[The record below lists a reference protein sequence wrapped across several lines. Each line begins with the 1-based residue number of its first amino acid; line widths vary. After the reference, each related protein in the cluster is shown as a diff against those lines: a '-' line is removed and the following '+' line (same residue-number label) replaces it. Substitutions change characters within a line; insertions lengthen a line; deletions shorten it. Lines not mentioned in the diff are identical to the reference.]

1 MSEEMKN
8 GALDW
13 NDTIETDDQEYVI
26 IPEGEYFFTVKSFE
40 RGRYKGG
47 EKIPA
52 CSEAVLKLEITTN
65 DGPVTIMDRLKLHKS
80 MEWKLSQFFRAIGQK
95 KHGEKLVMD
104 WTKVPGATGRVKL
117 KPRKYKKDDG
127 TEGTTNNID
136 KYLDYDA
143 DKMMIADE
151 PVEGDLPWGDEA

>member
-1 MSEEMKN
+1 MVIAA
-8 GALDW
+8 GALLGAQAHAADEFDLKIFHV
-13 NDTIETDDQEYVI
+13 NDSHSYVEPVNTFLTIDNDKGVATCKTD
-26 IPEGEYFFTVKSFE
+26 FFLYRTV
-40 RGRYKGG
+40 
-47 EKIPA
+47 
-52 CSEAVLKLEITTN
+52 
-65 DGPVTIMDRLKLHKS
+65 
-80 MEWKLSQFFRAIGQK
+80 EWRMAAFFRAIGQK

>member
-26 IPEGEYFFTVKSFE
+26 IPEGEYLFTVKSFE

-52 CSEAVLKLEITTN
+52 CNEAVLKLEITTK

-80 MEWKLSQFFRAIGQK
+80 MEWKLSQFFRAIVSTRQTAG
-95 KHGEKLVMD
+95 
-104 WTKVPGATGRVKL
+104 TVPAGLFHSDRC
-117 KPRKYKKDDG
+117 R
-127 TEGTTNNID
+127 
-136 KYLDYDA
+136 
-143 DKMMIADE
+143 
-151 PVEGDLPWGDEA
+151 